1 MLQLP
6 EAEDRALMT
15 ERIKKIV
22 LAGLFTALGLVI
34 PFFAGHSFGM
44 RGTVFLPMHLPVLLC
59 GLTCG
64 PKLGFVCGIV
74 TPFLSSIMTG
84 MPSAFPMLPVLA
96 FELSLYGMIS
106 GWTYR
111 IKKMPIYP
119 SLICSITA
127 GRITNGLVLAFL
139 LSLEGGTFK
148 VLSAGYSVLTGLPG
162 VMIQLITVP
171 VILKYIEGKINPETV
186 EFNVDELDLPDRS
199 LAEARDLIAS
209 GKAGCVTIN
218 EGMITDIE
226 EGRGI
231 SPLMSLYIE
240 KDNRLKGTFVVD
252 KVIGKA
258 AAVICVFAGVR
269 GVFGELM
276 SKPAAIYLKE
286 KNIPRSWTELA
297 ENIINRQKDGICPME
312 FSVLDED
319 DPEKGFKK
327 ICATLEK
334 ISANNS

>member
-6 EAEDRALMT
+6 EAEDKALMT

-44 RGTVFLPMHLPVLLC
+44 RGIVFLPMHLPVLLC
-59 GLTCG
+59 GLMCG
-64 PKLGFVCGIV
+64 PKLGFVCGVV

-84 MPSAFPMLPVLA
+84 MPSAFPMLP
-96 FELSLYGMIS
+96 EL

-111 IKKMPIYP
+111 IKKMSIYS

-127 GRITNGLVLAFL
+127 GRIANGLVLAFL
-139 LSLEGGTFK
+139 LGLEGGTFK
-148 VLSAGYSVLTGLPG
+148 ILSAGYSVLTGLPG

-171 VILKYIEGKINPETV
+171 IILKYIEGKINAERIEFTV
-186 EFNVDELDLPDRS
+186 NELDIPDSS
-199 LAEARDLIAS
+199 LAEARNLIAS
-209 GKAGCVTIN
+209 GQAGCVTIN
-218 EGMITDIE
+218 KGMITDIE
-226 EGRGI
+226 EGKGI
-231 SPLMSLYIE
+231 SPLMSLYVG
-240 KDNRLKGTFVVD
+240 KGNKLKGSFVVD
-252 KVIGKA
+252 RVIGKA
-258 AAVICVFAGVR
+258 AAVICVCAGAR

-286 KNIPRSWTELA
+286 RNIPRSWKELT
-297 ENIINRQKDGICPME
+297 ENIINREKDGICPME
-312 FSVLDED
+312 FSVLDEN

-334 ISANNS
+334 ISSNN

>member
-1 MLQLP
+1 MN
-6 EAEDRALMT
+6 

-44 RGTVFLPMHLPVLLC
+44 RGIVFLPMHLPVLLC

-64 PKLGFVCGIV
+64 PKLGVVCGVV

-96 FELSLYGMIS
+96 CELSLYGMIS
-106 GWTYR
+106 GWTYK
-111 IKKMPIYP
+111 IKKMSIFP

-127 GRITNGLVLAFL
+127 GRIANGLVLAFL
-139 LSLEGGTFK
+139 LGLEGGTFK
-148 VLSAGYSVLTGLPG
+148 ILSAVYSVLTGLPG

-171 VILKYIEGKINPETV
+171 IILKYIEGK
-186 EFNVDELDLPDRS
+186 FNVEKIEFTVNELDIPDSS
-199 LAEARDLIAS
+199 LAEARNLIAS
-209 GKAGCVTIN
+209 GKAGCLTIN
-218 EGMITDIE
+218 KGMITDIE

-231 SPLMSLYIE
+231 SPLMSLYVG
-240 KDNRLKGTFVVD
+240 KGNRLKGSFVVD
-252 KVIGKA
+252 RVIGKA
-258 AAVICVFAGVR
+258 AAVICVCAGAR

-286 KNIPRSWTELA
+286 RNIPRSWKELT
-297 ENIINRQKDGICPME
+297 ENIINREKDGICPME
-312 FSVLDED
+312 FSVLDEN

-327 ICATLEK
+327 ICSTLEK
-334 ISANNS
+334 ISSNNL